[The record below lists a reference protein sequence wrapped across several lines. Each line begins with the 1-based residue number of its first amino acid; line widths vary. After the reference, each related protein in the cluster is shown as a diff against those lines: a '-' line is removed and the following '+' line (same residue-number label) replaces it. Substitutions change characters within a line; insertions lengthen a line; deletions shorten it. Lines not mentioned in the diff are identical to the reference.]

1 MNASCEHE
9 AVRRARSLEAH
20 GFRRAAIDVLEA
32 ALIAEPDAG
41 PLRRLRAVL
50 LDRDGRPAEAFAEV
64 ERALIL
70 APLAPA
76 ELLILAQGYARA
88 GLTASAV
95 DVYEQ
100 LAAADGAPYEL
111 WPALFAGLATAGRW
125 QAALAV
131 CRRAAEQ
138 RPEDDAVYYA
148 TAQALVRLGRP
159 AGVVIGVLHK
169 AIDLNPVDVRYRV
182 LLATQLVRAGQ
193 MQTAYSCVADLA
205 PEAFAELTCACC
217 AWKLLRLCVTFG
229 DAQRAAIFGAQLAHL
244 SVAAKKAGQAVEEEQ

>member
-1 MNASCEHE
+1 MNAACEHE

-32 ALIAEPDAG
+32 ALIEEPDAG
-41 PLRRLRAVL
+41 PLRRMRATL
-50 LDRDGRPAEAFAEV
+50 LDRDGRLAEAFAEIQ
-64 ERALIL
+64 RALAL

-95 DVYEQ
+95 DVYQQ
-100 LAAADGAPYEL
+100 LAVGDSTPYEL
-111 WPALFAGLATAGRW
+111 WPALFAGLATAERW

-131 CRRAAEQ
+131 CRRAADE
-138 RPEDDAVYYA
+138 RPDDDAVYYA
-148 TAQALVRLGRP
+148 TAQTLARLGRP

-169 AIDLNPVDVRYRV
+169 AIDLNPIDVRYRV

-193 MQTAYSCVADLA
+193 LQSAYSCVAALA
-205 PEAFAELTCACC
+205 PEAFAELSCACC

-229 DAQRAAIFGAQLAHL
+229 DAPRAAGCGAQLAHL
-244 SVAAKKAGQAVEEEQ
+244 SAAAKKAGHAVEDHQ